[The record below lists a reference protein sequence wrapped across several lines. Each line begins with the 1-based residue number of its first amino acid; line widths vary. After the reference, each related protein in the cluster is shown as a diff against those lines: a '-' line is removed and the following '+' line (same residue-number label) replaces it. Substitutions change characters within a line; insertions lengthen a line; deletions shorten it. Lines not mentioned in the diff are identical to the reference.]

1 MRNSLKYR
9 RNVTL
14 LATSALLLFVPF
26 FCRAQSSASGSTAS
40 AAAQQPIAAD
50 AKSLPPKDRARQI
63 YLQSLASYLDN
74 HDRAA
79 AEQGFL
85 KAVEIDPKCAPAWFN
100 LGVFAEASKD
110 WPRARTYFNQYL
122 QVVPNGPDAVRAK
135 DQLLILAKYE
145 GGTTQRAAEKEAE
158 YDAIVQRARGFEA
171 VKLFRE
177 AIAEAGR
184 AQALDDSRWESY
196 AVVCLVMARQNK
208 AEAAAK
214 FREMALART
223 PQELKNK
230 VSEALSAPA
239 K

>member
-1 MRNSLKYR
+1 MRSSLGYR
-9 RNVTL
+9 EDVAL

-26 FCRAQSSASGSTAS
+26 VCRAQSSASGSATSS
-40 AAAQQPIAAD
+40 AAQHPIAAD
-50 AKSLPPKDRARQI
+50 AKSLSPKDRARQI
-63 YLQSLASYLDN
+63 YLQSLAAYLDN
-74 HDRAA
+74 HDGAA

-100 LGVFAEASKD
+100 LGVFAEASKN
-110 WPRARTYFNQYL
+110 WPKARTYFNQYL
-122 QVVPNGPDAVRAK
+122 QVAPNGPDAVRAK
-135 DQLLILAKYE
+135 DQLLILAKY
-145 GGTTQRAAEKEAE
+145 GSGTTDRAAEKEAE
-158 YDAIVQRARGFEA
+158 YDAIIQRARGFEA

-208 AEAAAK
+208 ADEAAK

-230 VSEALSAPA
+230 VSDALSAPT